1 MVRLIEWVQ
10 EFPYHP
16 AFLVIAILAEVA
28 FWLGFTS
35 LVYHWWKG
43 ESIPDRKN
51 PQFVYVNDSGSKT
64 YDYDSTEAEE

>member
-1 MVRLIEWVQ
+1 MVQLIEWAHD
-10 EFPYHP
+10 FPYHP
-16 AFLVIAILAEVA
+16 AFLIIALLAELA

-51 PQFVYVNDSGSKT
+51 PVFSYNSSSSQT
-64 YDYDSTEAEE
+64 YDYGSTEAEE